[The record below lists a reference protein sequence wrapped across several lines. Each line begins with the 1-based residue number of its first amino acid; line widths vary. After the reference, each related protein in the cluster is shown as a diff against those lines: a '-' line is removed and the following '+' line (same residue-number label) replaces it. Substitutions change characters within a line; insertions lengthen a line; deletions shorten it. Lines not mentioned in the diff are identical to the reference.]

1 VAFVESTPEEIAA
14 PGMFAKLADQFGALI
29 NALALVVVAIIAIML
44 GLRPALKAI
53 LAPSG
58 GSMRSPG
65 LLTVG
70 DGQLGGDAVLGGG
83 LGGLGVGLNV
93 GLGGGELGGLVGLGG
108 PGGRFGADPGVNLV
122 EDVTEKMSRSPQK
135 RLEQIVELDETQAA
149 AILRQWL
156 RQDEAA

>member
-1 VAFVESTPEEIAA
+1 
-14 PGMFAKLADQFGALI
+14 MDQFGALI

-58 GSMRSPG
+58 GSAPSHG

-83 LGGLGVGLNV
+83 LGGGLGVGLNV